1 MSLEAAV
8 ALADLILCYAAR
20 ALAFVLAAVAVGVA
34 IYFARKD

>member
-1 MSLEAAV
+1 MTIPQAV

-20 ALAFVLAAVAVGVA
+20 ALVFVLAALAVGVA